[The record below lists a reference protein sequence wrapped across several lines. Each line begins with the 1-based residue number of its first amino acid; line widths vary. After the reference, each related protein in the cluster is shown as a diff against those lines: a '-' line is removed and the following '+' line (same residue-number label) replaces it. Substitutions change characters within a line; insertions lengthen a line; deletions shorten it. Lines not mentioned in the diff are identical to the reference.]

1 MSWRPQLWEAEAYS
15 RAQASPPPSCLLRAA
30 ATAFLFAVGH
40 KTKRPD
46 QAATF
51 ATQCPLDRLH
61 FCSSEWFTKERQIR
75 MCLQS
80 IILRGF
86 TFKDLQSWIPRSSA
100 ELRPSSAPPPPSPFS
115 FTPPPVSDP
124 KGGRLI

>member
-15 RAQASPPPSCLLRAA
+15 PSTSFTPSQLLTESSSHSFFVR
-30 ATAFLFAVGH
+30 
-40 KTKRPD
+40 RWPQN
-46 QAATF
+46 QAARPSHHL
-51 ATQCPLDRLH
+51 CYPMPIGPLH
-61 FCSSEWFTKERQIR
+61 FCSSEWFTNERQIR

-86 TFKDLQSWIPRSSA
+86 TFKDLHSWIPRSSA

-124 KGGRLI
+124 KGGII